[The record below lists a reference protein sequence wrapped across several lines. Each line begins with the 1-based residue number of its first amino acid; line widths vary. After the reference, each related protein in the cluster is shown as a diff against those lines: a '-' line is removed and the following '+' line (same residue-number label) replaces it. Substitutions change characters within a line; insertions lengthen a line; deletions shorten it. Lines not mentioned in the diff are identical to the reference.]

1 MSSRSKHHPPHLRP
15 YLRLS
20 TLAICSALCLLPLAA
35 CGAGPE
41 EAEEVATE
49 DAVQMDDVQM
59 DEPATGDDYADR
71 MAEQHAGEEPVPAF
85 AGDDPRYGEVKVA
98 TEPVEYATVD
108 GRAVTGYLAM
118 PAGAEERPEAA
129 LPGLIVIHEWW
140 GLNDNVETMARL
152 FAHHGYVALAV
163 DLYGERAE
171 TPERAREL
179 VGAVDEAQA
188 EDNLRQ
194 AYRYLVEEHNASRV
208 GVIGW
213 CFGGGWSLR
222 TALAL
227 PQEIDAAVVYYGN
240 LVQDRE
246 RLATLEMPILGIF
259 GGADQGIPVDGVRR
273 FEATLEELGKDVDV
287 QVYEG
292 AGHAFA
298 NPSGERY
305 EPEAARDAWQ
315 RTLDFLERT
324 LKQ

>member
-1 MSSRSKHHPPHLRP
+1 MPSRANTSP
-15 YLRLS
+15 RLFPLLIFS
-20 TLAICSALCLLPLAA
+20 VFLALCLLPLAA
-35 CGAGPE
+35 CEGPDE
-41 EAEEVATE
+41 VDEVATE
-49 DAVQMDDVQM
+49 EEVQM
-59 DEPATGDDYADR
+59 DEGTTTDDDYAER

-85 AGDDPRYGEVKVA
+85 AGNDERYREVEVA
-98 TEPVEYATVD
+98 TEEVEYATVD
-108 GRAVTGYLAM
+108 GRAITGYLAM
-118 PAGAEERPEAA
+118 PEGAEERPDAA

-171 TPERAREL
+171 SPERAREL
-179 VGAVDEAQA
+179 MGEVDEAQA
-188 EDNLRQ
+188 EENLRQ
-194 AYRYLVEEHNASRV
+194 AYRYLVEEHNAPRV
-208 GVIGW
+208 GVVGW

-227 PQEIDAAVVYYGN
+227 PEEIDATVVYYGR
-240 LVQDRE
+240 LIEDRD
-246 RLATLEMPILGIF
+246 RLATLDMPILGIF
-259 GGADQGIPVDGVRR
+259 GAEDQGIPVAGVRR
-273 FEATLEELGKDVDV
+273 FESTLEDLGKDVEI

-305 EPEAARDAWQ
+305 QPEAARDAWQ
-315 RTLDFLERT
+315 RTLEFLESH